1 MGRTLENKK
10 EIVADLKETLSAST
24 LALVIDYQGLTV
36 SEITD
41 LRRRL
46 RPSGTVCK
54 VTKNTLMGI
63 AIEGDE
69 KWQPLSELLN
79 GSSAFLLVKDDFSS
93 AIKAYQ
99 EFQKVTK
106 KTELRGGV
114 LEGRLLKEP
123 DVKVLGDLPSKEQL
137 IAQIAGA
144 INALATKIAV
154 GINEVPGSLARALK
168 AVADQ
173 EQSGGSTETAA
184 VQDSSAQ
191 TATEDNSSTEPGAE

>member
-1 MGRTLENKK
+1 MSRTLEDKK
-10 EIVADLKETLSAST
+10 GMVEGLKDDLSESQ

-36 SEITD
+36 AEITD

-46 RPSGTVCK
+46 RPSGTVCR
-54 VTKNTLMGI
+54 VAKNTLMGI
-63 AIEGDE
+63 AIDGQDH
-69 KWQPLSELLN
+69 WQPMTELLK

-99 EFQKVTK
+99 DFQKASK

-114 LEGRLLKEP
+114 MEGRLLKEA
-123 DVKVLGDLPSKEQL
+123 DVKALGDLPSKEQL

-154 GINEVPGSLARALK
+154 GINEVPASLGRSIK
-168 AVADQ
+168 AVSDQ
-173 EQSGGSTETAA
+173 EQGSAQSDTAA
-184 VQDSSAQ
+184 
-191 TATEDNSSTEPGAE
+191 

>member
-1 MGRTLENKK
+1 MGRTLEDKK
-10 EIVADLKETLSAST
+10 EIVADLKETLSEST

-36 SEITD
+36 AQITD

-46 RPSGTVCK
+46 RPTGTVCK

-63 AIEGDE
+63 AIDGDE
-69 KWQPLSELLN
+69 NWQPLSELLN
-79 GSSAFLLVKDDFSS
+79 GASAFLLVKEDFSS

-114 LEGRLLKEP
+114 MEGRLLKEL
-123 DVKVLGDLPSKEQL
+123 DVKALGDLPSKEQL

-144 INALATKIAV
+144 INAVATQLAV
-154 GINEVPGSLARALK
+154 GINEVPGSLARALQARVDK
-168 AVADQ
+168 
-173 EQSGGSTETAA
+173 EQGDSTESAA
-184 VQDSSAQ
+184 
-191 TATEDNSSTEPGAE
+191 E

>member
-10 EIVADLKETLSAST
+10 EIVADLKETLSEST
-24 LALVIDYQGLTV
+24 LALVIEYQGLTV
-36 SEITD
+36 AEISD

-63 AIEGDE
+63 AIKDDE
-69 KWQPLSELLN
+69 KWQPMSELLN
-79 GSSAFLLVKDDFSS
+79 GSSAFLLVKEDFSS

-154 GINEVPGSLARALK
+154 GINEVPGSLARALQ
-168 AVADQ
+168 AVSDQ
-173 EQSGGSTETAA
+173 EQSGGSTDAA
-184 VQDSSAQ
+184 VQDSS
-191 TATEDNSSTEPGAE
+191 TEAETVADSSTETAAE